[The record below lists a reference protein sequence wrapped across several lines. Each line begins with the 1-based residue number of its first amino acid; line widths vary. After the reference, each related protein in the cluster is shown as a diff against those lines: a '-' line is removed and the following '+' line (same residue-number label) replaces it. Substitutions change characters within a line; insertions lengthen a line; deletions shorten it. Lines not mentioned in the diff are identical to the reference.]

1 MTLNE
6 IIEKYPEEEFLK
18 VDGFDNAVIGVLPI
32 SLRLIYDKE
41 LMVMSLLETE
51 DMGLIDVLEYLDFNV
66 FSAYV
71 GEKTPIYID
80 TNTII

>member
-18 VDGFDNAVIGVLPI
+18 VDGFDNAVIGVQPI

-51 DMGLIDVLEYLDFNV
+51 DMELIDALEYLDFNV